1 VFHRQTVLTLILAAG
16 LCWLFWSCALN
27 PKPRYKS
34 NRPKAKTSSQPASTA
49 RDTSQIAA
57 HDDLAR
63 RDTEPRPNLY
73 PLQNETQSAKLATS
87 IGAFLDARYEFGGQD
102 TNAVDCSGFVKAVF
116 QEAYGIELP
125 RKATEI
131 YRRGVAVPSSE
142 LAMGDL
148 LFFSNS
154 HRRTIDHVGI
164 YLSQKK
170 FVHSTVSQ
178 GVTISRLDEPYWQR
192 RFLGARRLAD

>member
-1 VFHRQTVLTLILAAG
+1 MFHRQTVYALIFAAG
-16 LCWLFWSCALN
+16 LFWVFSNCALN

-34 NRPKAKTSSQPASTA
+34 SRPKAKTSGQPASTA

-57 HDDLAR
+57 HDALAR
-63 RDTEPRPNLY
+63 RDTESRPSLY

-87 IGAFLDARYEFGGQD
+87 IGAFLDAHYKFGGQD

-125 RKATEI
+125 RKAAEI
-131 YRRGVAVPSSE
+131 YRRGVAVPSDE
-142 LAMGDL
+142 LATGDL
-148 LFFSNS
+148 VFFSNS
-154 HRRTIDHVGI
+154 HRRTVDHVGI
-164 YLSQKK
+164 YLSPKK

-178 GVTISRLDEPYWQR
+178 GVIISKLDEPYWQR
-192 RFLGARRLAD
+192 RFLGGRRL